1 MDRVARRNRRREMGT
16 LFNESYDGIGVD
28 HPRAPDAP
36 PLGGTLVLFV
46 VQVLLSGGLV
56 FVAAVSAMITDSCGS
71 RSCNFALI
79 EFSAWIVPIGVL
91 AVFLA
96 CVALCV
102 WNYNRSRAT
111 WWIPI
116 AGIAASVLILLAS
129 IGLLQW
135 GMGPIG
141 G

>member
-36 PLGGTLVLFV
+36 PLGGTLVL
-46 VQVLLSGGLV
+46 

>member
-16 LFNESYDGIGVD
+16 LFNASYHGIGAD

-36 PLGGTLVLFV
+36 PLGGTLVLIE
-46 VQVLLSGGLV
+46 VQVPLSGGLV
-56 FVAAVSAMITDSCGS
+56 FVATVSAMITDSCGS
-71 RSCNFALI
+71 RNCNRAPI

-102 WNYNRSRAT
+102 RSHNRSRAT
-111 WWIPI
+111 WWIPV
-116 AGIAASVLILLAS
+116 AGIAGSILILLAS

-135 GMGPIG
+135 GVARIG